1 MTKISCMMNVYNG
14 EKHVKEAVD
23 SILNQTFT
31 DFEIVIIDD
40 GSTDRTL
47 QILESYDDPR
57 IRIFKNGRNL
67 GISESRNRGL
77 KKVRGKYVA
86 PLDAD
91 DISLPHRFE
100 TLYRFMEE
108 NPQIDVCGSATEVF
122 GAASRITKPLLTHEE
137 IFAGFLHQ
145 CRVLY
150 SSAIMRREKIV
161 SLDDPFDTGY
171 TFCGDYDL
179 FVRLALMGCKLAN
192 LNKVLV
198 KYRVHD
204 TNVSVVYNETQRQF
218 DAKVRLHLFKE
229 LNIENPEEKLPLHQ
243 LLKSGKRRDRHEM
256 EIVSGWID
264 ELVAA
269 NEKRGLF
276 HHEILKKELARM
288 WYMALTNSCHN
299 GLWAWRR
306 YQRQPVSRYYPLGPA
321 SRITLWGKCLLRVNA
336 KKDLVDG
343 LISGIWFELH
353 YKPFVLSL
361 KKRITRMFSKQSGP
375 ATVRNRKTP

>member
-1 MTKISCMMNVYNG
+1 MTQISCLMNVYNG

-31 DFEIVIIDD
+31 DFEFVIIDD

-108 NPQIDVCGSATEVF
+108 NPQIDICGSATEVF
-122 GAASRITKPLLTHEE
+122 GSVSRISKPLPTHEE
-137 IFAGFLHQ
+137 IFAGFLRD
-145 CRVLY
+145 CRMLY
-150 SSAIMRREKIV
+150 STVIIRREKIA
-161 SLDDPFDTGY
+161 SLDEPFDVRF
-171 TFCGDYDL
+171 TFSEDYDL
-179 FVRLALMGCKLAN
+179 WVRLALMGLTFAN
-192 LNKVLV
+192 LNDVLV

-204 TNVSVVYNETQRQF
+204 TNVSVVHTEEQRRF
-218 DAKVRLHLFKE
+218 AAMARLHLFRE
-229 LNIENPEEKLPLHQ
+229 LNIETPEEKLPLHQ
-243 LLKSGKRRDRHEM
+243 LLKLGKRRDRREM
-256 EIVSGWID
+256 EVVSGWID

-276 HHEILKKELARM
+276 HHEILKKELAEM
-288 WYMALTNSCHN
+288 WYMAFTNSCHN

-306 YQRQPVSRYYPLGPA
+306 YHRQPLSRYYPLGLA
-321 SRITLWGKCLLRVNA
+321 SRMKLLGKCLLRVNS
-336 KKDLVDG
+336 KK
-343 LISGIWFELH
+343 ELMGR
-353 YKPFVLSL
+353 PEAA
-361 KKRITRMFSKQSGP
+361 
-375 ATVRNRKTP
+375 ATQE